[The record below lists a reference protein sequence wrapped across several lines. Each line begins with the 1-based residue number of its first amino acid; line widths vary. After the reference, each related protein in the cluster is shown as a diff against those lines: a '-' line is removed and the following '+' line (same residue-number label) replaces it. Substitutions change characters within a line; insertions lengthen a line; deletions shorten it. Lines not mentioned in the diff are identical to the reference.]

1 MALVVAWKKGV
12 DDEEEGGDRGIA
24 WLRKSVTVRED
35 EGEHEIGRRHREKE
49 DWEDWKLDED
59 GRE

>member
-1 MALVVAWKKGV
+1 MEKGV